1 MTVFASNLVK
11 KREAKRMTQE
21 ELAKRT
27 GVTQGAIS
35 QYERGIVPSA
45 TIAVKIA
52 EALGTTV
59 EQLVK
64 DKEV

>member
-11 KREAKRMTQE
+11 KRESKRMTQE
-21 ELAKRT
+21 ELAKRA
-27 GVTQGAIS
+27 GVTQGCIS

-64 DKEV
+64 EKEV

>member
-1 MTVFASNLVK
+1 M
-11 KREAKRMTQE
+11 QE
-21 ELAKRT
+21 ELAKRA
-27 GVTQGAIS
+27 GVTQGCIS

-64 DKEV
+64 EKEV

>member
-11 KREAKRMTQE
+11 KREEKKMTQE

-35 QYERGIVPSA
+35 QYERGIVPTA
-45 TIAVKIA
+45 PIAVKIA

-64 DKEV
+64 EKEV